1 MSNFFNLYIIFL
13 VLGSIIGYTALLLIT
28 KNVTHHDEGKDKKH
42 HTTFD
47 GIIELNEPLPM
58 WWFLFFIMSIIFG
71 ILYLIMYPG
80 LGKNKGLLNWTSYN
94 DLEERVKK
102 ENEIYDPMYA
112 AFYKDSI
119 ETLSVNLKALKIGRS
134 LFINNCS
141 LCHGI
146 DAKGGN
152 GFPNLTNN
160 KWLYGGTPNEIKT
173 TITNGRRGKMPGY
186 ATVIKNENDIEN
198 TALYVL
204 SLSQKNEENNNLTTI
219 GKTKFNTICSAC
231 HGINAKGNKFIGAPD
246 LTDPQWIYGNSLNDI
261 KNTIKNGRNGV
272 MPAHKGILSKEQ
284 IHILTAYIYSLNKS

>member
-13 VLGSIIGYTALLLIT
+13 VLGSIIGYTVLLLLT
-28 KNVTHHDEGKDKKH
+28 KNATHHDEGKDKKH

-58 WWFLFFIMSIIFG
+58 WWFLFFVMSIIFG
-71 ILYLIMYPG
+71 ILYLILYPG
-80 LGKNKGLLNWTSYN
+80 LGKNKGLLSWTSYN

-102 ENEIYDPMYA
+102 ENLIYDPMYT

-119 ETLSVNLKALKIGRS
+119 EMLSTNLKALKIGRS

-186 ATVIKNENDIEN
+186 SAVIKDENDIEN

-204 SLSQKNEENNNLTTI
+204 SLSKKNEENNNLTNI

-246 LTDPQWIYGNSLNDI
+246 LTDPQWIYGNTLNDI